1 MFRVGFLCL
10 LQRLNP
16 KAKVLEANDHDKV
29 LDIIARKESIDLIL
43 VEFFMPG
50 TGGFSDIFRLRDSDR
65 AALIVVVSARESPA
79 DVQAAL

>member
-43 VEFFMPG
+43 VDCLIAG
-50 TGGFSDIFRLRDSDR
+50 TDGFSGIFRLRDSGR
-65 AALIVVVSARESPA
+65 AALIVIVSARENS
-79 DVQAAL
+79 DEVQAAL

>member
-16 KAKVLEANDHDKV
+16 QAKVLEANDYDRA
-29 LDIIARKESIDLIL
+29 LDIIAHNESIDLIL
-43 VEFFMPG
+43 VDFLIPG
-50 TGGFSDIFRLRDSDR
+50 TDGFSGIFRLRDSAY